1 MRYGFTDS
9 WAVVVCWWVQED
21 REKEQ
26 TKREAEW
33 RRKGELRR
41 QFRCVNTSKA
51 PLFFLLM
58 G

>member
-1 MRYGFTDS
+1 M
-9 WAVVVCWWVQED
+9 QED

-58 G
+58 C